1 MFKALMLTQHEK
13 KTQAALADLDDSALP
28 AGDVTVRVDYSSL
41 NYKDAL
47 AVTGRGAIVRQW
59 PMVPGIDLA
68 GVVESS
74 DSPDWKPG
82 DRVVVNGWG
91 LGETEWGGLA
101 QKARLKAGWLLR
113 LPTAYST
120 REAMAIAT
128 AGYTAAL
135 CVMALLKHG
144 TKPADGEVLV
154 TGAAGGVGSVA
165 VALLAGLG
173 HTVVASTGRAEQEAE
188 YLKFMGASRVIDRA
202 ELSAA
207 GRPLQSER
215 WAGVVDAVGSHTL
228 ANALAQTKWNGAVA
242 ACGLAQGAD
251 LPASVMPFILRGV
264 TLYGINCVFVP
275 NAQREQAWAL
285 LAQHLRA
292 DQLAKMTHEVALSDI
307 VAASVDLLEGRIR
320 GRTVVDVN
328 R

>member
-13 KTQAALADLDDSALP
+13 KTQAAFADLIESALP

-47 AVTGRGAIVRQW
+47 AVTGRGAIVRKW

-68 GVVESS
+68 GVVDAS
-74 DSPDWKPG
+74 DDPAWKPG

-135 CVMALLKHG
+135 CVMALQKHG
-144 TKPADGEVLV
+144 TQPGDGEVLV

-165 VALLAGLG
+165 VALLASLG

-207 GRPLQSER
+207 GKPLQSER

-228 ANALAQTKWNGAVA
+228 ANALAQTRWNGAVA

-251 LPASVMPFILRGV
+251 LPSSVMPFILRGV

-285 LAQHLRA
+285 LAQHLKGER
-292 DQLAKMTHEVALSDI
+292 LAQMTHEIALSDI
-307 VAASVDLLEGRIR
+307 VGASVDLLEGRIR

>member
-1 MFKALMLTQHEK
+1 MMFKALKLTQENK
-13 KTQAALADLDDSALP
+13 ATTGQFVEIDESELP
-28 AGDVTVRVDYSSL
+28 SGDVVVRIEYSSL

-47 AVTGRGAIVRQW
+47 AVTGRGAIVRSW

-68 GVVESS
+68 GVIETSRH
-74 DSPDWKPG
+74 PDWQAG

-91 LGETEWGGLA
+91 MGESAWGGLA
-101 QKARLKAGWLLR
+101 QKASLKAEWLLR
-113 LPTAYST
+113 LPASYTT
-120 REAMAIAT
+120 RQAMAIAT

-135 CVMALLKHG
+135 CVMALQKHG
-144 TKPADGEVLV
+144 LEPGGGDVLV

-173 HTVVASTGRAEQEAE
+173 YTVTASTGRPLEAE
-188 YLKFMGASRVIDRA
+188 YLRFMGAEHILDRST
-202 ELSAA
+202 LSAA

-215 WAGVVDAVGSHTL
+215 WAGVVDSVGSHTL

-242 ACGLAQGAD
+242 ACGLAGGAD
-251 LPASVMPFILRGV
+251 LPATVMPFILRGV
-264 TLYGINCVFVP
+264 TLYGINCVYQS
-275 NAQREQAWAL
+275 NAVREQAWAL
-285 LAQHLRA
+285 LAAHVRA
-292 DQLAKMTHEVALSDI
+292 EQLAQMTHEVALSDI
-307 VAASVDLLEGRIR
+307 VQASNDLLAGRIR